1 MHQTFVV
8 VIKFH
13 ETLMVLLS
21 CKKFLLMHATT
32 LNASKVHV
40 ARRVHVSSYIVIA
53 STLAKAPFLI
63 YDLAI
68 AHPSSYV
75 LFFCQYLLMLLV
87 YKGAMICSL
96 PSFNLLA
103 KVLRDPTWA
112 MPFCVHL
119 RFKCYNQSWTCVLFL
134 QWWSSW
140 CKIKDI

>member
-8 VIKFH
+8 DIRFH
-13 ETLMVLLS
+13 ETFMVLLF

-40 ARRVHVSSYIVIA
+40 ARRVHVSSYTIIDT
-53 STLAKAPFLI
+53 TLAKAPFLI

-75 LFFCQYLLMLLV
+75 FFLCQYFLMLLTC
-87 YKGAMICSL
+87 KGAMICSL
-96 PSFNLLA
+96 PSFNLVA
-103 KVLRDPTWA
+103 KVLRDPTWT

-134 QWWSSW
+134 QW
-140 CKIKDI
+140 

>member
-8 VIKFH
+8 FIRFH
-13 ETLMVLLS
+13 ETLMVLLL

-32 LNASKVHV
+32 LNTCKVHV

-53 STLAKAPFLI
+53 TTLAKAPFLM

-75 LFFCQYLLMLLV
+75 FFLCQYLLMLLTC
-87 YKGAMICSL
+87 KGAMICSL
-96 PSFNLLA
+96 PSFNLVA

-112 MPFCVHL
+112 MPFCVHF
-119 RFKCYNQSWTCVLFL
+119 RFKCYNQSWMRVLFL
-134 QWWSSW
+134 QW
-140 CKIKDI
+140 